1 MPTSARLNDELKSRL
16 AAYCAQHRVSKTEV
30 IERGLEL
37 LLERE
42 DETGKHPAFVAYQ
55 RVAARL
61 RPEAKR
67 SRRPGSSEAI
77 RRALR
82 AKYPG

>member
-1 MPTSARLNDELKSRL
+1 MPTSARLSDELKSRL
-16 AAYCAQHRVSKTEV
+16 AAYCAQHGVSKTEV

-37 LLERE
+37 LLELE
-42 DETGKHPAFVAYQ
+42 DETGKHPAFIAYQ

-67 SRRPGSSEAI
+67 GRRSGSSEAI

>member
-1 MPTSARLNDELKSRL
+1 MPTSARLTPELESRL
-16 AAYCAQHRVSKTEV
+16 AAYCAQHGVSKTEV

-37 LLERE
+37 LLDRN

-55 RVAARL
+55 RIVSRA
-61 RPEAKR
+61 RPEPR
-67 SRRPGSSEAI
+67 RRRRPSSSDPM

-82 AKYPG
+82 AKYPA

>member
-1 MPTSARLNDELKSRL
+1 MPTSARLSRELESRL
-16 AAYCAQHRVSKTEV
+16 AAYCARHGVSKTEV

-37 LLERE
+37 LLEHG
-42 DETGKHPAFVAYQ
+42 DETGRHPAFIAYQ
-55 RVAARL
+55 RIAGRL
-61 RPEAKR
+61 RPEPE
-67 SRRPGSSEAI
+67 RRRRASSSDAI

>member
-1 MPTSARLNDELKSRL
+1 MPTSARLSRELESRL
-16 AAYCAQHRVSKTEV
+16 AAYCAQHGVSKTEV

-37 LLERE
+37 LLELD

-55 RVAARL
+55 RIAARL
-61 RPEAKR
+61 RPAPKR
-67 SRRPGSSEAI
+67 RRSPSSSDAM
-77 RRALR
+77 RRAMR

>member
-1 MPTSARLNDELKSRL
+1 MPTSVRLSRELESRL
-16 AAYCAQHRVSKTEV
+16 AAYCAQHGVSKTEV

-37 LLERE
+37 LLELD

-55 RVAARL
+55 RIAARL
-61 RPEAKR
+61 RPEPR
-67 SRRPGSSEAI
+67 RRRRPSSSDAM